1 MRFLVWGAVYGF
13 QTTNFIQGFQCC
25 IWCIPI
31 IISIWLICH
40 VQCRFSISYLSI
52 PGIAAHDRCN
62 ISHIFTFSFQFQCR
76 AVPLIYITVFW
87 QDSKRDIVIGGISG
101 GRGCG
106 FIIIC
111 FKISSLNFSPF
122 LWSPF
127 LLVPNNCNVSLSL
140 FSLLLLWLLF
150 SDTHNQCNYVIT
162 YYSFMYYLLEEHLLL
177 PYQFWFC

>member
-1 MRFLVWGAVYGF
+1 MQYFPHFYF
-13 QTTNFIQGFQCC
+13 F
-25 IWCIPI
+25 
-31 IISIWLICH
+31 
-40 VQCRFSISYLSI
+40 FSISMSCCASHLYNCFLV
-52 PGIAAHDRCN
+52 GFKTGYRDRGDK
-62 ISHIFTFSFQFQCR
+62 
-76 AVPLIYITVFW
+76 W
-87 QDSKRDIVIGGISG
+87 GE
-101 GRGCG
+101 GCG